1 MNNIFGCDLSFCD
14 IHKKKVRMISKSC
27 QTLDENNV
35 NSLYHQSQSKSQLQ
49 SEKEVYDELVSK
61 MNVHKN
67 HRLYV

>member
-1 MNNIFGCDLSFCD
+1 
-14 IHKKKVRMISKSC
+14 MISKSC

-35 NSLYHQSQSKSQLQ
+35 NSLYHQSQSKLQ

-61 MNVHKN
+61 MNIHKN

>member
-14 IHKKKVRMISKSC
+14 IHKKKVIMISKSC

-49 SEKEVYDELVSK
+49 SEKRFM
-61 MNVHKN
+61 MN
-67 HRLYV
+67 